1 MGMYTGLRFKGIIKE
16 EYRDDINTLI
26 NNEECYEWGS
36 LNHELFKEYDKVS
49 RSSFIP
55 FGGLSYM
62 PDSWEEEIGRKD
74 EYGYEITK
82 DTDGFDRK
90 FDINTGLLTFQCSLK
105 DYDSTIEY
113 FLNNILVV
121 ICEKAYHIE
130 ELYEESSIST
140 MYKIE
145 KGILITLD
153 KGIRY
158 NEYDKDY
165 NYFTGEECYHCEE
178 FYKLNEYDFTYGG
191 LC

>member
-26 NNEECYEWGS
+26 NDKDCFKWGN
-36 LNHELFKEYDKVS
+36 LQHELFEKYDKVS

-55 FGGLSYM
+55 FGDLSYM
-62 PDSWEEEIGRKD
+62 PDSWEKDTGKRD
-74 EYGYEITK
+74 EYGYKITK

-90 FDINTGLLTFQCSLK
+90 FDRETGLLAFQCSLK
-105 DYDSTIEY
+105 DYDDTIEY
-113 FLNNILVV
+113 FLNNILIA

-130 ELYEESSIST
+130 ELYEENNIST

-145 KGILITLD
+145 NDKLITLD

-158 NEYDKDY
+158 NEYDRDY
-165 NYFTGEECYHCEE
+165 NYFTGEEYHQNED
-178 FYKLNEYDFTYGG
+178 FYKFDEYDFTYGG
-191 LC
+191 IC